1 MKIRLPIPFLILILA
16 GIVSLGSVLMSWK
29 SGAAAG
35 SQSRVEVQTVE
46 QERMAD
52 LYLRVLSV
60 ISRVSAKKPQ
70 VNFSPP
76 QLPKDPSSAPVAKVL
91 LFGAS

>member
-1 MKIRLPIPFLILILA
+1 MKMRLPIPFLILILA
-16 GIVSLGSVLMSWK
+16 GIVSLCSLLMSWK

-35 SQSRVEVQTVE
+35 GQSRIEVQTVE

-52 LYLRVLSV
+52 FYFRVLTA
-60 ISRVSAKKPQ
+60 ISRVSAKKPE
-70 VNFSPP
+70 VNFSTP

-91 LFGAS
+91 LLGAS